1 MKIVTE
7 YKREIN
13 NMEMTLS
20 NQAIGSIMM
29 ALQNS
34 ILKQEDVTE
43 VLRGFKVVVN
53 GEGQLYVENP
63 PSVEAAEGDNA

>member
-1 MKIVTE
+1 
-7 YKREIN
+7 
-13 NMEMTLS
+13 MTLS

-63 PSVEAAEGDNA
+63 PSVEAAEEDDA

>member
-1 MKIVTE
+1 MT
-7 YKREIN
+7 
-13 NMEMTLS
+13 MTLS

-63 PSVEAAEGDNA
+63 PSVVAAEGDNA

>member
-1 MKIVTE
+1 
-7 YKREIN
+7 
-13 NMEMTLS
+13 MTLS

-43 VLRGFKVVVN
+43 TLRSFDLVVN

-63 PSVEAAEGDNA
+63 PSVEAEVQNEDNS

>member
-1 MKIVTE
+1 MT
-7 YKREIN
+7 
-13 NMEMTLS
+13 MTLS

-63 PSVEAAEGDNA
+63 PSVEAAEGDDA

>member
-1 MKIVTE
+1 
-7 YKREIN
+7 
-13 NMEMTLS
+13 MEMTLS

-43 VLRGFKVVVN
+43 ALRGFKVVVN
-53 GEGQLYVENP
+53 DEGQLFVENP
-63 PSVEAAEGDNA
+63 PSVEAPEEEDA

>member
-1 MKIVTE
+1 MT
-7 YKREIN
+7 
-13 NMEMTLS
+13 MTLS

>member
-1 MKIVTE
+1 
-7 YKREIN
+7 
-13 NMEMTLS
+13 MTLS

>member
-1 MKIVTE
+1 
-7 YKREIN
+7 
-13 NMEMTLS
+13 MEMTLS

-63 PSVEAAEGDNA
+63 PSVAAAEEDDA